1 MKTFHDVVDE
11 NDRIRNL
18 MVFGLVEEDE
28 EVLVEQVEEI
38 FDELGEKPHSQA
50 CRIGAKTAEKTRPV
64 KILLSNSVM
73 SQQTLSKSC
82 KLRRTEKYRT
92 FYFAPDR
99 TSIQQEEQKKLV
111 EELRKL
117 VARDPAKRYTIKNGK
132 IVCADKNS
140 N

>member
-50 CRIGAKTAEKTRPV
+50 CRIGAKTAKKTRPV

-82 KLRRTEKYRT
+82 KLRRTKKYRT

-99 TSIQQEEQKKLV
+99 TSIQQEEHKKLV